1 MFPQARKLMNL
12 LRLSRKDLNNLYEVW
27 RVSFEYVESL
37 ALHRRPGVLVMIVL
51 AGEELYHA
59 GPWAGTFSA
68 GKYDSAEM
76 LLNLVVTTT
85 LLDQLGPW
93 SWGKGPYA
101 GDAWADGWL
110 ESEGEW

>member
-1 MFPQARKLMNL
+1 
-12 LRLSRKDLNNLYEVW
+12 
-27 RVSFEYVESL
+27 
-37 ALHRRPGVLVMIVL
+37 LHGIFISKITEKPTDFVLI
-51 AGEELYHA
+51 A
-59 GPWAGTFSA
+59 T
-68 GKYDSAEM
+68 